1 MRIEKEASNLGW
13 ELSDLGVLVTIQGI
27 CRCIPFH
34 WTPGHCRLRGNDP
47 RGLSTSKRLDC
58 SSKRADGIWGE
69 MKLPWKSGGCC
80 ARALAEAGC
89 PKGSRDK
96 AQAAD

>member
-1 MRIEKEASNLGW
+1 MRIEGRLVLGA
-13 ELSDLGVLVTIQGI
+13 LGPGVLVTIQGI

-34 WTPGHCRLRGNDP
+34 WIPGHCRLRGNDL
-47 RGLSTSKRLDC
+47 RGLSASKRLDC
-58 SSKRADGIWGE
+58 SGKRADGIWGE
-69 MKLPWKSGGCC
+69 MKSPWKSGGVLCQGLG
-80 ARALAEAGC
+80 RGRV